1 LSNKDMRQA
10 KTEMV
15 TIPKIEY
22 IKLKQKAKAV
32 KVDKKLVL
40 SIIRSL
46 EDVKHGRVTEW
57 KG

>member
-1 LSNKDMRQA
+1 
-10 KTEMV
+10 MV

>member
-1 LSNKDMRQA
+1 MRQA

-22 IKLKQKAKAV
+22 IKLKQKAKVA